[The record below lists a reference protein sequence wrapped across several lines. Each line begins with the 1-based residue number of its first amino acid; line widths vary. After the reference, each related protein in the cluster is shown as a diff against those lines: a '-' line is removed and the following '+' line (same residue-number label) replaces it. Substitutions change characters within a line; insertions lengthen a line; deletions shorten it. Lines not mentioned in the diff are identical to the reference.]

1 MKKNEGS
8 ELVIREECAK
18 EHRKRGG
25 EERESKYM
33 RRGMER

>member
-18 EHRKRGG
+18 EQRKRGG
-25 EERESKYM
+25 ERKG
-33 RRGMER
+33 RANT